1 MNFNLRHLRYFVTLA
16 EEQNFA
22 RAAARLHMTQPPL
35 SQQIMQ
41 FEEMLGVAQ
50 FIRGKRPLRL
60 TAAGEELLPEARR
73 LLVGAEAFRESANR
87 MARGSRGALTL
98 AFVVGALPDL
108 LPTLL
113 EAYRAL
119 HPDVQIHL
127 REMVS
132 PQQCKALLS
141 GDIDV
146 GLMRPVGDSLDI
158 RTLALRDEDIV
169 VAMPASHR
177 LAGQSPLDAETLCRE
192 PLVSFNNKDARYF
205 DQIAA
210 QVFRHASRP
219 PEVVQ
224 VANQLTTIL
233 ALVGSG
239 LGLAL
244 VPATSRRLA
253 FPKVVFSELVPAQ
266 KVRASLVL
274 ACRNEP
280 PGPVLAGIIDVA
292 RSLEASGA
300 FVAPDIV
307 GEN

>member
-41 FEEMLGVAQ
+41 FEEMLGVAL

-127 REMVS
+127 QSTSKWGHR
-132 PQQCKALLS
+132 CR
-141 GDIDV
+141 ID
-146 GLMRPVGDSLDI
+146 
-158 RTLALRDEDIV
+158 A
-169 VAMPASHR
+169 
-177 LAGQSPLDAETLCRE
+177 AGRR
-192 PLVSFNNKDARYF
+192 FARYP
-205 DQIAA
+205 
-210 QVFRHASRP
+210 HA
-219 PEVVQ
+219 
-224 VANQLTTIL
+224 
-233 ALVGSG
+233 G
-239 LGLAL
+239 
-244 VPATSRRLA
+244 
-253 FPKVVFSELVPAQ
+253 
-266 KVRASLVL
+266 
-274 ACRNEP
+274 
-280 PGPVLAGIIDVA
+280 VA
-292 RSLEASGA
+292 RRGYCGGDAGEPQAGRT
-300 FVAPDIV
+300 VAA
-307 GEN
+307 GC